1 MNKQILQSSINSQFP
16 IVQLKN
22 LPFSHSSSEL
32 YDLMGQFGNIQEIR
46 VGNNNDTE
54 TRGQA
59 LVVFTT
65 FKAASLAV
73 EKLSGFNYYG
83 RYLVVK
89 LFTPNQALVQ
99 QVANEIQLSSNKQGL

>member
-1 MNKQILQSSINSQFP
+1 MNKQILQPSTHSQFP

-22 LPFSHSSSEL
+22 LPFNHNSSEL

-46 VGNNNDTE
+46 VGNNNDNE

-73 EKLSGFNYYG
+73 EKLSGFNYHG
-83 RYLVVK
+83 RYLVVR

-99 QVANEIQLSSNKQGL
+99 QISNEIQSS